1 MSNKKSNLWI
11 EALKKHNKGKGVFCV
26 PRKGSD
32 EYNDVIKIYATLK
45 PKPAVPKPVPKPV
58 VPKAVV
64 PKSVPVDKKE
74 KALKDLE
81 DMLKQGSVDT
91 TAMVMF
97 KRKLS
102 KNEITKMLKKYSM
115 NQYIPIIF
123 N

>member
-11 EALKKHNKGKGVFCV
+11 ESLKIYNQNKGSFCV
-26 PRKGSD
+26 PRKGTT
-32 EYNDVIKIYATLK
+32 EYNEVIKIFNTLK
-45 PKPAVPKPVPKPV
+45 APVVAKPVPVENKQ
-58 VPKAVV
+58 
-64 PKSVPVDKKE
+64 E